1 MAWDILRN
9 EFEDLYRVM
18 RARED
23 KIVSLGSYPSSGRGS
38 APLKKQVER
47 LMNLPASPFTK
58 QNCKSHM
65 WLCTHYINDNKTLLK
80 TIGEQWRKIGGQFVF
95 STMFFNPSLA
105 QVTEVGI

>member
-47 LMNLPASPFTK
+47 LMNLPASPFTIVRVTCGCVLITSMITK
-58 QNCKSHM
+58 
-65 WLCTHYINDNKTLLK
+65 LC
-80 TIGEQWRKIGGQFVF
+80 
-95 STMFFNPSLA
+95 
-105 QVTEVGI
+105 